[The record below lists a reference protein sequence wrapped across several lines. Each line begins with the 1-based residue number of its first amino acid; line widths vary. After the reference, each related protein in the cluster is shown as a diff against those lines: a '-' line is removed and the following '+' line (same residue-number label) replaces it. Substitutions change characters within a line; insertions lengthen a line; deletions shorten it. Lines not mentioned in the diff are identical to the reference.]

1 MIEFVDFARMEH
13 LLDPEE
19 KMVYDTVHAFV
30 RDRIKPDIA
39 AHFEEGAFPIHLV
52 REMGELGLLGSTL
65 HEYGGAGLSNV
76 AYGLI
81 NQELERGDSGIR
93 SFASVQSSLVIFPI
107 HAFGSDEQK
116 ARFLPKLVLGE
127 SIGCF
132 GLTEPD
138 YGSNPGGMRTRA
150 VKSGNHWVLN
160 GTKMWITNGSIADV
174 AVVWAATEEGIRG
187 FLVEKGM
194 KGFSAPEIKHK
205 MSLRA
210 SVTSELVLEDV
221 EVPDENCL
229 PGALGLKSPL
239 MCLTQARYGI
249 GWGALGAAM
258 DCYNTAVEYAK
269 SRIQFDVPI
278 GRFQLVQAKLAKML
292 TEITKGQLLALQI
305 GRLKDKSQAEH
316 YQISML
322 KMNNVSMALDV
333 AREARD
339 ILGANGISLEYPVF
353 RHMCNLESVK
363 TYEGTQDIHTLVL
376 GHYITGI
383 PAFEPG
389 RKEKN

>member
-1 MIEFVDFARMEH
+1 MIEFVDFARVEY
-13 LLDPEE
+13 LLQPEE
-19 KMVYDTVHAFV
+19 KMVYETVHGFV
-30 RDRIKPDIA
+30 QDRVKPDVAI
-39 AHFEEGAFPIHLV
+39 HFEAGTFPIHLV
-52 REMGELGLLGSTL
+52 REMGELGFLGPTL
-65 HEYGGAGLSNV
+65 QEYGGAGLSSV

-81 NQELERGDSGIR
+81 NQELERGDSGLR
-93 SFASVQSSLVIFPI
+93 SFASVQSSLVIYPI

-116 ARFLPKLVLGE
+116 RRFLPKLIQGK

-138 YGSNPGGMRTRA
+138 FGSNPGGMRTRA
-150 VKSGNHWVLN
+150 VKAGKHWILN

-174 AVVWAATEEGIRG
+174 AVVWAVTEDGVRG

-210 SVTSELVLEDV
+210 SVTSELIFEDV

-229 PGALGLKSPL
+229 PGALGLKYPL

-258 DCYNTAVEYAK
+258 DCYDTAVEYAK

-278 GRFQLVQAKLAKML
+278 ARFQLVQVKLAKML
-292 TEITKGQLLALQI
+292 TEMTKGQLLALQI
-305 GRLKDKSQAEH
+305 GRLKDENQAKH

-322 KMNNVSMALDV
+322 KMNNVSVALDI

-363 TYEGTQDIHTLVL
+363 TYEGTQDIHALIL
-376 GHYITGI
+376 GNHITGI
-383 PAFEPG
+383 SAFEPG
-389 RKEKN
+389 GSGKN

>member
-1 MIEFVDFARMEH
+1 MIEFVDFARTEQ
-13 LLDPEE
+13 LLQPEE

-30 RDRIKPDIA
+30 RDRVKPDIA
-39 AHFEEGAFPIHLV
+39 AHFEAGTFPIHLV
-52 REMGELGLLGSTL
+52 AEMGKLGFLGPTL
-65 HEYGGAGLSNV
+65 REFGGAGLSNV

-81 NQELERGDSGIR
+81 NQELERGDSGLR
-93 SFASVQSSLVIFPI
+93 SFASVQSSLVIYPL
-107 HAFGSDEQK
+107 HAFGSDQQK
-116 ARFLPKLVLGE
+116 ERFLPKLIQGE

-138 YGSNPGGMRTRA
+138 FGSDPGGMRTRA
-150 VKSGNHWVLN
+150 VKSGDHWILN
-160 GTKMWITNGSIADV
+160 GTKMWITNGTIADV
-174 AVVWAATEEGIRG
+174 AVVWAATDEGIRG

-210 SVTSELVLEDV
+210 SVTSELIFEDV
-221 EVPDENCL
+221 EVPDENRL
-229 PGALGLKSPL
+229 PGALGLKCPL

-258 DCYNTAVEYAK
+258 DCYDTAVDYAK

-278 GRFQLVQAKLAKML
+278 ASFQLVQAKLAKML
-292 TEITKGQLLALQI
+292 VEITKGQLLGLQI
-305 GRLKDKSQAEH
+305 GRLKDEDQAKH
-316 YQISML
+316 YHISML
-322 KMNNVSMALDV
+322 KMNNVSAALDI

-339 ILGANGISLEYPVF
+339 ILAANGISLEYPVF

-363 TYEGTQDIHTLVL
+363 TYEGTHDIHTLIL
-376 GHYITGI
+376 GRHITGLS
-383 PAFEPG
+383 AFESGKRG
-389 RKEKN
+389 RN

>member
-1 MIEFVDFARMEH
+1 
-13 LLDPEE
+13 
-19 KMVYDTVHAFV
+19 
-30 RDRIKPDIA
+30 
-39 AHFEEGAFPIHLV
+39 
-52 REMGELGLLGSTL
+52 
-65 HEYGGAGLSNV
+65 
-76 AYGLI
+76 
-81 NQELERGDSGIR
+81 
-93 SFASVQSSLVIFPI
+93 
-107 HAFGSDEQK
+107 
-116 ARFLPKLVLGE
+116 
-127 SIGCF
+127 
-132 GLTEPD
+132 
-138 YGSNPGGMRTRA
+138 
-150 VKSGNHWVLN
+150 
-160 GTKMWITNGSIADV
+160 
-174 AVVWAATEEGIRG
+174 
-187 FLVEKGM
+187 
-194 KGFSAPEIKHK
+194 

-210 SVTSELVLEDV
+210 SVTSELVFEDV

-305 GRLKDKSQAEH
+305 GRLKDENQVEH

-322 KMNNVSMALDV
+322 KMNNVSTALDV

>member
-1 MIEFVDFARMEH
+1 MLEFVDFAGVEG
-13 LLDPEE
+13 LLRPEE
-19 KMVYDTVHAFV
+19 RMVYDTVHAFV
-30 RDRIKPDIA
+30 KDRVKPNIA
-39 AHFEEGAFPIHLV
+39 ADFEAGVFPLHLV
-52 REMGELGLLGSTL
+52 SEMGELGFLGPTL
-65 HEYGGAGLSNV
+65 KEYGGAGLSDV

-81 NQELERGDSGIR
+81 NQELERGDSGLR
-93 SFASVQSSLVIFPI
+93 SFASVQSSLVIYPI
-107 HAFGSDEQK
+107 YAFGSGEQK
-116 ARFLPKLVLGE
+116 ARFLPKLIRGE
-127 SIGCF
+127 IVGCF

-138 YGSNPGGMRTRA
+138 FGSNPGGMRTRA
-150 VKSGNHWVLN
+150 VKSGDKWLLN
-160 GTKMWITNGSIADV
+160 GSKMWITNGSIADV
-174 AVVWAATEEGIRG
+174 AVVWAATNDGIRG

-194 KGFSAPEIKHK
+194 KGFSAPEIRHK

-210 SVTSELVLEDV
+210 SVTSELIFEDV

-229 PGALGLKSPL
+229 PGALGLKFPL

-258 DCYNTAVEYAK
+258 DCYETAVSYAK
-269 SRIQFDVPI
+269 SRIQFNVPI
-278 GRFQLVQAKLAKML
+278 ARFQLVQAKLAKML
-292 TEITKGQLLALQI
+292 TEITKAQLLALQV
-305 GRLKDKSQAEH
+305 GRLKDEGHAKH

-322 KMNNVSMALDV
+322 KMNNVGVALDI

-363 TYEGTQDIHTLVL
+363 TYEGTEDIHRLVL
-376 GHYITGI
+376 GQYITGI

-389 RKEKN
+389 KVQG

>member
-1 MIEFVDFARMEH
+1 MLEFVDFAGVEA
-13 LLDPEE
+13 LLQPEE
-19 KMVYDTVHAFV
+19 RMVYDTVHAFV
-30 RDRIKPDIA
+30 KDQVKPNIA
-39 AHFEEGAFPIHLV
+39 ADFEAGVFPFHLV
-52 REMGELGLLGSTL
+52 SEMGKLGFLGPTL
-65 HEYGGAGLSNV
+65 KNYGGAGLSNV

-81 NQELERGDSGIR
+81 NQELERGDSGLR
-93 SFASVQSSLVIFPI
+93 SFASVQSSLVIYPI
-107 HAFGSDEQK
+107 NAFGSEEQK
-116 ARFLPKLVLGE
+116 SRFLPKLIQGK

-138 YGSNPGGMRTRA
+138 FGSNPGGMRTRA
-150 VKSGNHWVLN
+150 VKSGDRWVLN
-160 GTKMWITNGSIADV
+160 GSKMWITNGSIADV
-174 AVVWAATEEGIRG
+174 AVVWAATDEGIRG

-210 SVTSELVLEDV
+210 SVTSELIFEDV
-221 EVPDENCL
+221 EVPDENRL
-229 PGALGLKSPL
+229 PGALGLKFPL
-239 MCLTQARYGI
+239 MCLTQARYSI

-258 DCYNTAVEYAK
+258 DCYEVAVEYAK
-269 SRIQFDVPI
+269 SRIQFNVPI
-278 GRFQLVQAKLAKML
+278 SRFQLVQAKLAKML

-305 GRLKDKSQAEH
+305 GRLKDGGNAKH

-322 KMNNVSMALDV
+322 KMNNVRAALDI

-363 TYEGTQDIHTLVL
+363 TYEGTEDIHRLIL
-376 GHYITGI
+376 GQYITGI
-383 PAFEPG
+383 SAFEPG
-389 RKEKN
+389 RA

>member
-1 MIEFVDFARMEH
+1 MFDFVDFARVEDM
-13 LLDPEE
+13 LRPEE

-30 RDRIKPDIA
+30 SDRIKPDIA
-39 AHFEEGAFPIHLV
+39 RYFEEGTFPVHLV
-52 REMGELGLLGSTL
+52 REMGELGFLGSTL
-65 HEYGGAGLSNV
+65 KEYGGAGLSDV

-81 NQELERGDSGIR
+81 NQELERGDSGVR

-107 HAFGSDEQK
+107 HAFGSNKQK
-116 ARFLPKLVLGE
+116 ERFIPKLVSGE

-138 YGSNPGGMRTRA
+138 FGSDPGGMRTKA
-150 VKSGNHWVLN
+150 VKSGNHWILN

-210 SVTSELVLEDV
+210 SVTSELIFEDV
-221 EVPDENCL
+221 EVPEENCL
-229 PGALGLKSPL
+229 PEALGLKYPL

-258 DCYNTAVEYAK
+258 DCYNAALEYAK

-278 GRFQLVQAKLAKML
+278 ARFQLVQAKLAKML
-292 TEITKGQLLALQI
+292 TEITKGQLLALQV
-305 GRLKDKSQAEH
+305 GRLKDDNQAKH

-322 KMNNVSMALDV
+322 KMNNVSAALDV

-363 TYEGTQDIHTLVL
+363 TYEGTHDIHTLIL
-376 GHYITGI
+376 GQYITGI

-389 RKEKN
+389 EQ